1 MYCTVTTTDTGGE
14 SVAAARIVG
23 EEMES
28 WLRQMDGFQGFVL
41 LAGEEK
47 AIGMAFWESREVAER
62 YASVRTEF
70 RERILTIA
78 RVEIQEVVDYE
89 LAFARFG
96 PALLAAAGA
105 TERPPGA

>member
-1 MYCTVTTTDTGGE
+1 VYCTVTTTDTGGE
-14 SVAAARIVG
+14 SGGAARHG

-28 WLRQMDGFQGFVL
+28 GLRQMDGFQGFVL

-70 RERILTIA
+70 RERILAIA

>member
-1 MYCTVTTTDTGGE
+1 
-14 SVAAARIVG
+14 
-23 EEMES
+23 
-28 WLRQMDGFQGFVL
+28 
-41 LAGEEK
+41 
-47 AIGMAFWESREVAER
+47 
-62 YASVRTEF
+62 VRTEF
-70 RERILTIA
+70 RERILAIA

>member
-1 MYCTVTTTDTGGE
+1 MYCTMTTTDTGGE
-14 SVAAARIVG
+14 SIAAARIVG

-47 AIGMAFWESREVAER
+47 AVGIAFWETREVAER

-70 RERILTIA
+70 RERILAIA

-96 PALLAAAGA
+96 PALLAAAAA
-105 TERPPGA
+105 TEQSPDA